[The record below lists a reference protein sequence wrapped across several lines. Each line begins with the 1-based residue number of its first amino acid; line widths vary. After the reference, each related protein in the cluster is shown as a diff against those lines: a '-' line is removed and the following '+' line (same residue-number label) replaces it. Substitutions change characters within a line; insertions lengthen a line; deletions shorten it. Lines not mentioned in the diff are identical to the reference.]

1 MLSMARAF
9 VNESKLLLIDE
20 PSKGLAPVVIEKV
33 MEAIIEMKKQT
44 TIILVEQN
52 FMMASKI
59 GDTYTLIDDGETVQS
74 GQMSELIQD
83 EELKRKYL
91 GIG

>member
-1 MLSMARAF
+1 
-9 VNESKLLLIDE
+9 
-20 PSKGLAPVVIEKV
+20 
-33 MEAIIEMKKQT
+33 MKKQT

-52 FMMASKI
+52 FMMASRI

-74 GQMSELIQD
+74 GEMSELIQN